1 MGAQHVSQK
10 HVLVCPARCFSLNRA
25 FIPTIFSQKCH
36 GCCLSYPAVDCQVLK
51 HSCTQHSPSLFPP
64 SILTRLPSLTAPSSI
79 EPLRPNEKVKFLQKM
94 AKGNVDP
101 MELFTRGVNSKG
113 FQVLLKN
120 VEIQHRILEEM
131 PLLAAF
137 DGFRQIMGRRLN
149 DEQVCLSM
157 SEGIRGVEGRRRTW
171 REN

>member
-1 MGAQHVSQK
+1 
-10 HVLVCPARCFSLNRA
+10 
-25 FIPTIFSQKCH
+25 
-36 GCCLSYPAVDCQVLK
+36 
-51 HSCTQHSPSLFPP
+51 
-64 SILTRLPSLTAPSSI
+64 
-79 EPLRPNEKVKFLQKM
+79 M